1 MSMAKRWMEELPE
14 FSQVVE
20 VEPEPAFNVVQFMA
34 AFQPHLTPED
44 LRQLRREGWLDDV
57 EVGRK
62 LFEAGYSE
70 WHCVSIDEYEG
81 WRKAQQYAE
90 KCQRSMMLQ
99 EDISQIAA

>member
-14 FSQVVE
+14 FGEVVE
-20 VEPEPAFNVVQFMA
+20 VKPEPAFDVVGFMA

-62 LFEAGYSE
+62 LFENGYRSY
-70 WHCVSIDEYEG
+70 HCDTVDEFEG
-81 WRKAQQYAE
+81 WRKAMHVAIEAE
-90 KCQRSMMLQ
+90 KKQRASADM
-99 EDISQIAA
+99 SQIAA